1 MLSTIT
7 PAKRR
12 KLRTLALVCGIGAV
26 YAAFAARF
34 GGIPCP
40 IRLVTGLKC
49 PGCGVTTLLLHLLRG
64 DWAGAF
70 AANPFLLATSP
81 LLAAILWR
89 FWWEDTRPGKTW
101 QITAVLYIA
110 ALLIWGVARN
120 FCGL

>member
-1 MLSTIT
+1 MPSTVT

-12 KLRTLALVCGIGAV
+12 KLRTLALVCGAGAV
-26 YAAFAARF
+26 YAVFAARF

-40 IRLVTGLKC
+40 IRFLTGLKC
-49 PGCGVTTLLLHLLRG
+49 PGCGVTTLFLCLLRG

-70 AANPFLLATSP
+70 AANPFLLVTSP

-89 FWWEDTRPGKTW
+89 FWWKDTHPGKAW
-101 QITAVLYIA
+101 QVTAVVYIA
-110 ALLIWGVARN
+110 ALLIWGIARN

>member
-1 MLSTIT
+1 MRSTVT

-12 KLRTLALVCGIGAV
+12 KLRTLALVCGIGTV
-26 YAAFAARF
+26 YAVFAARF

-49 PGCGVTTLLLHLLRG
+49 PGCGITTLLLRLLRG
-64 DWAGAF
+64 DWADAF

-89 FWWEDTRPGKTW
+89 FWWVDTRPGKAW
-101 QITAVLYIA
+101 QLTAVVYIA

-120 FCGL
+120 LGGL

>member
-1 MLSTIT
+1 MPSTVT

-12 KLRTLALVCGIGAV
+12 KLRTLALVCGAGAV
-26 YAAFAARF
+26 YAVFTARF

-40 IRLVTGLKC
+40 IRFLTGLKC
-49 PGCGVTTLLLHLLRG
+49 PGCGVTTLFLRLLRG

-70 AANPFLLATSP
+70 SANPFLLATSP

-89 FWWEDTRPGKTW
+89 FWWKDTRPGKAW
-101 QITAVLYIA
+101 QVTAVVYIA
-110 ALLIWGVARN
+110 ALLIWGIARN

>member
-1 MLSTIT
+1 MRSTIT

-12 KLRTLALVCGIGAV
+12 KLRTLAVVCGVGAV
-26 YAAFAARF
+26 YAVFAARF
-34 GGIPCP
+34 GGLPCP
-40 IRLVTGLKC
+40 IRALAGLKC
-49 PGCGVTTLLLHLLRG
+49 PGCGVTTLLLCLLRG

-70 AANPFLLATSP
+70 AANPFLLLTSP

-89 FWWEDTRPGKTW
+89 FWWADTPPRPAW

-110 ALLIWGVARN
+110 ALLIWGIFRN